1 MNITKEELRSLIRE
15 QMSNVSEV
23 ADDDV
28 PMMPPKPVKPKG
40 IAGTDVPVASL
51 SDGFD
56 AAREAVEAM
65 YSPTDRRYISAMMV
79 IDMAEKQDQEKTQD
93 KEQTRSDRAPGGDDH
108 LGYLYDFVTRSSEL
122 AGEPQPKN
130 PLPNPFRVTKEHLQ
144 RIIKEELLIVMED
157 LGPAAKTASR
167 AAKRSRDDLKRA
179 VAKSPMRQGRNAA
192 RAGGDKEYP
201 KEYTEKQ
208 KESFDKGWDDEKSI
222 MADEKKMKGESL
234 EKTSVNE
241 Q

>member
-1 MNITKEELRSLIRE
+1 MSITKEQLRSLIRE

-79 IDMAEKQDQEKTQD
+79 IDMAEKQDQQKAKDEEPMSAKDRLSYMWDFD
-93 KEQTRSDRAPGGDDH
+93 KRSHPDPSG
-108 LGYLYDFVTRSSEL
+108 VETT
-122 AGEPQPKN
+122 
-130 PLPNPFRVTKEHLQ
+130 NPFKVTKEHLE
-144 RIIKEELLIVMED
+144 RIIREELMIVLEA
-157 LGPAAKTASR
+157 GPAAGSARREKR
-167 AAKRSRDDLKRA
+167 KAKIDVSGYPRKQGRDDGEAGKEKRKSYKNLSPEEKNEYDEGYKEGKEIKADLEKLKRE
-179 VAKSPMRQGRNAA
+179 GL
-192 RAGGDKEYP
+192 E
-201 KEYTEKQ
+201 ET
-208 KESFDKGWDDEKSI
+208 SI
-222 MADEKKMKGESL
+222 
-234 EKTSVNE
+234 NE